1 MLECYF
7 IDLLLNFFTNTP
19 SVQFFLSS
27 IAVIFNC
34 STLKYLP
41 KTLFRE
47 RATSQDFVFSCNL
60 VTNKLK
66 PEPELLFLW
75 SRDCSLAAVNVYF

>member
-27 IAVIFNC
+27 IQTVSISSRFFQDLKKDIIYNI
-34 STLKYLP
+34 ST
-41 KTLFRE
+41 TMG
-47 RATSQDFVFSCNL
+47 
-60 VTNKLK
+60 
-66 PEPELLFLW
+66 
-75 SRDCSLAAVNVYF
+75 